1 MTPFGRNYDR
11 FPPLPPTGLSWGF
24 VAFAV
29 ITVGAL
35 AAAVVALT

>member
-1 MTPFGRNYDR
+1 MIGRNYDR
-11 FPPLPPTGLSWGF
+11 FPNLPPTGLSLGF

-35 AAAVVALT
+35 TGAIWWLT